1 MHGMKIGRIKEHL
14 SSFIIKGNRAAKKV
28 LSAIVDAITAVI
40 WIILWLPA
48 AFSASAAP
56 SYYPE
61 CTRKSAVQRVI
72 ENVAWVLRYHR
83 ANTFYTL
90 YGLDVKGKNSKE
102 YIDEKTFWK
111 KLDAINYS
119 HGLTS
124 QTCLLR
130 DKFLFYK
137 YMHANG
143 FPVPEVFGVIR
154 DGIYYTDTL
163 EEHPI
168 SDLKETDF
176 FLKDAEGE
184 CASFVKHI
192 KSCQEFE
199 QVYKT
204 LQRGTYVLQRAV
216 CQVDA
221 LDVLNPGAINTLRIV
236 TIKRETG
243 IQVLSSLLRIGTSR
257 TGAVDNWAAGGL
269 AVGVQSDGRLKK
281 YALYKPGYGLKTAVH
296 PDSGIAFEHFVFP
309 FFKEAC
315 ELAISAN
322 RFFYNIGAIGWDI
335 AITDNGPVFIE
346 GNDNFEIT
354 LMQACDRPLKR
365 ELM

>member
-1 MHGMKIGRIKEHL
+1 MQGMKIDRIKERV
-14 SSFIIKGNRAAKKV
+14 SSFIIKSNRTVKKV
-28 LSAIVDAITAVI
+28 FSAIVDTVTAVV
-40 WIILWLPA
+40 WIILWLPV
-48 AFSASAAP
+48 AFSAAIAP
-56 SYYPE
+56 SYYSE
-61 CTRKSAVQRVI
+61 CNRKSLVQRVI
-72 ENVAWVLRYHR
+72 ENVAWVLHYHR

-90 YGLDVKGKNSKE
+90 YGLDIKGNKPKE

-111 KLDAINYS
+111 KLDAVNYS

-143 FPVPEVFGVIR
+143 LPVPKVFGVIK
-154 DGIYYTDTL
+154 DGVYYTDNL
-163 EEHPI
+163 VERPI

-192 KSCQEFE
+192 KSYCEFE
-199 QVYKT
+199 QIYKT
-204 LQRGTYVLQRAV
+204 LKKGTYVLQRAV
-216 CQVDA
+216 CQANA
-221 LDVLNPGAINTLRIV
+221 LDMLNPGSINTLRIV
-236 TIKRETG
+236 TIKRESG
-243 IQVLSSLLRIGTSR
+243 IEVLSSLLRIGTSH

-269 AVGVQSDGRLKK
+269 AIGIQFDGRLKK

-296 PDSGIAFEHFVFP
+296 PDSGIVFEHFVVP

-315 ELAISAN
+315 ELAVSAHK
-322 RFFYNIGAIGWDI
+322 FFYNIGAIGWDI
-335 AITDNGPVFIE
+335 AITDDGPVFIE

-354 LMQACDRPLKR
+354 LMQACDRPLKH
-365 ELM
+365 EFM